1 MTMLRRVLAS
11 TNTCVLAL
19 VAFAFFP
26 PCVQPATAADEG
38 PSAAEVS
45 TRRLLDAL
53 DEKKLPDVTLWVL
66 ERVEKDPDS
75 SAELKKEVP
84 IRRAAALVGTT
95 RFESDSNK
103 RAAILTKAENEIDLF
118 LGKSPTGELAI
129 AAYTQKGNL
138 LIERGRAK
146 VEQAKRAGAD
156 APKVL
161 SDGLP
166 FFDAAIKSLEAPTR
180 KPNAIIDKVSNA
192 EDAVLKELRAV
203 DKEIAASRASEE
215 DDEDGEKKPKKPAR
229 KSAADIKRIERLEE
243 RQDALRGQLLQTR
256 LLVGGAYY
264 EKSRALPLGSPDWK
278 QAIETSAA
286 KYKVLYEKYRSRGA
300 GLFARYYEGRN
311 YAALALAEQNAEER
325 KKLLGQ
331 ALTALADIRSLEGE
345 AGFVPGLRAKAINSS
360 LECWLDAKAYA
371 DKEFKD
377 FDERLLKIATT
388 KVSDGNLDADWLG
401 LKYRSAL
408 MLERRVDAM
417 QEGVKGKPLL
427 QNAKKLALEVA
438 KFNKDYAAEARA
450 LLEQLGKALPDDG
463 SGGEESFEAS
473 MDAARMAMQYM
484 QSRQAEMKQAIA
496 AGKSAEAEQARQA
509 AAVER
514 DKAMK
519 ALRRAIPLAAANEIE
534 ALNQARSM
542 LTFLNYDARRLYDA
556 AALGSFLADR
566 YPNARGSRQ
575 AAKIA
580 MASWQMLSKE
590 GPVEWRG
597 AAKNSCADIAAMILQ
612 TWPQE
617 SESADAAL
625 IAIASAM
632 ESRNPEQLLSV
643 IGMVPAAAPRR
654 GEVLLRGGPALWRE
668 VLDKRRLEE
677 GVRPAE
683 EVLADWKQKAT
694 QAIDEGLATIPAGTK
709 PDKATVAAAI
719 SRCQIAIDDGDSDL
733 VARLLEQPDY
743 GPWTVV
749 NGQDPTFTEGAIA
762 ESTLSLALRYFI
774 QSEKLDKAQQAMDRL
789 EVVAGVGEE
798 ASAKLTAMYLSMG
811 LDLQAQLDELGSGD
825 KAGTPEA
832 QAKTMAILSGFEKFL
847 DGVAKR
853 DQKVSSQMW
862 VATTYLSLGSGAG
875 AGSVVP
881 RRQAEGYL
889 SKAAE
894 VYEKLLASG
903 EGEIARFEP
912 SIRLKMASV
921 YRELGKWDEAQG
933 HIDWLLSDAKRQ
945 NSLETQVEAAEL
957 LQAAGEK
964 SAGSDKA
971 KAEQYF
977 KQAIAGRKEGGS
989 VIWGWGGIA
998 NKLARQAFAGSD
1010 EKSLEAR
1017 VRFFAARL
1025 NVARCRLERAR
1036 VSEADREKLL
1046 QMAVN
1051 DIAIT
1056 YKLYPELGGPSM
1068 SMQFDKLLKDIER
1081 DRGNGASKGLADLK
1095 KAQAA
1100 EAVGGP

>member
-1 MTMLRRVLAS
+1 MLRRVLAS
-11 TNTCVLAL
+11 AMPCVFALLAL
-19 VAFAFFP
+19 AFAP
-26 PCVQPATAADEG
+26 PFSRFAKAADDG

-53 DEKKLPDVTLWVL
+53 DEKKLPDVVLWVL
-66 ERVEKDPDS
+66 ERVENDPDA
-75 SAELKKEVP
+75 SAGLKKEVP
-84 IRRAAALVGTT
+84 VRRAAALVGTT

-103 RAAILTKAENEIDLF
+103 RAEILSKAEKEIDLF
-118 LGKSPTGELAI
+118 LGNSPTGELAI
-129 AAYTQKGNL
+129 AAFTQKGNL

-161 SDGLP
+161 AEALP
-166 FFDAAIKSLEAPTR
+166 FFDAAIKALEGSGG
-180 KPNAIIDKVSNA
+180 KPGKIIDKANNA

-203 DKEIAASRASEE
+203 DKELAAFEASGE
-215 DDEDGEKKPKKPAR
+215 DGEDGEKKPKKPVR

-243 RQDALRGQLLQTR
+243 RQEALRGQLLQTR

-264 EKSRALPLGSPDWK
+264 EKSRALPPGSPAWT
-278 QAIETSAA
+278 QAIQASAA
-286 KYKVLYEKYRSRGA
+286 KYKGLYEKYRSRGA

-311 YAALALAEQNAEER
+311 YVTLALAEQNPEER
-325 KKLLGQ
+325 KKLLDQ
-331 ALTALADIRSLEGE
+331 ALTALADIRMLDGE
-345 AGFVPGLRAKAINSS
+345 KSFVPGLRAKAINSS

-371 DKEFKD
+371 VKEFSD
-377 FDERLLKIATT
+377 FDERLLKIAMA
-388 KVSDGNLDADWLG
+388 KVSDDKLDADWLG

-450 LLEQLGKALPDDG
+450 LLEKLGKSLPDDG
-463 SGGEESFEAS
+463 SEGGESFEDS
-473 MDAARMAMQYM
+473 MDAARMAMQLM
-484 QSRQAEMKQAIA
+484 QSKQAEMKQFVA
-496 AGKSAEAEQARQA
+496 AGKSAEAEEARKA
-509 AAVER
+509 AAFER
-514 DKAMK
+514 DKAIK
-519 ALRRAIPLAAANEIE
+519 ALQKAIPLATAGDIE
-534 ALNQARSM
+534 ALNQARYM

-580 MASWQMLSKE
+580 MASWQLLSKE
-590 GPVEWRG
+590 GPAEWRG

-612 TWPQE
+612 TWPTE

-632 ESRNPEQLLSV
+632 ESRNPEQLV
-643 IGMVPAAAPRR
+643 AIIGMVPPASPRR
-654 GEVLLRGGPALWRE
+654 GEVLLRGAPALWRE

-677 GVRPAE
+677 GVRPADD
-683 EVLADWKQKAT
+683 VLADWKQKVT
-694 QAIDEGLATIPAGTK
+694 QAIDDGLATIPAGTK
-709 PDKATVAAAI
+709 PDKATVAAVI
-719 SRCQIAIDDGDSDL
+719 SRCQIAIEDGDNDL

-749 NGQDPTFTEGAIA
+749 NGQDPMFTEGPLA
-762 ESTLSLALRYFI
+762 ESTLSLALRYFV

-789 EVVAGVGEE
+789 EVAAGTGEE

-811 LDLQAQLDELGSGD
+811 LDLQAQLDELSSGD

-832 QAKTMAILSGFEKFL
+832 QAKIIPILSGFEKFL
-847 DGVAKR
+847 DGLAKR
-853 DQKVSSQMW
+853 DPKVSSQMW

-875 AGSVVP
+875 KGLVVP
-881 RRQAEGYL
+881 KKQAEGYL
-889 SKAAE
+889 TKAAE
-894 VYEKLLASG
+894 VYEKLLAKGG
-903 EGEIARFEP
+903 EEIAKFEP

-977 KQAIAGRKEGGS
+977 KQAIVGRKDGGI
-989 VIWGWGGIA
+989 VIWGWGGIS
-998 NKLARQAFAGSD
+998 NKLARQAFAGND
-1010 EKSLEAR
+1010 EKAIEAR
-1017 VRFFAARL
+1017 ARFFAARL

-1056 YKLYPELGGPSM
+1056 FKLYPELGGPSM
-1068 SMQFDKLLKDIER
+1068 SKQFDKLLKEIEK

-1095 KAQAA
+1095 EAQPA
-1100 EAVGGP
+1100 EAVGGS